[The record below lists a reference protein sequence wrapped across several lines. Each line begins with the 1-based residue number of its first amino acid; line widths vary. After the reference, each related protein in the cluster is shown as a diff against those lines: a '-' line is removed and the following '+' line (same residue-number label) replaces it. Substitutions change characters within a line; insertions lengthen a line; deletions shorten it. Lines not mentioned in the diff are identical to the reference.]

1 MVVWERY
8 EGDTLSKRQQG
19 TSKKPHYP
27 WLPWPCW
34 CRTLQIHRW
43 SYKPQETKRW
53 QKHFWV
59 GLLQYCIWLILA
71 SSSQLLQS
79 DSKRSNIIQVYKL
92 PWAILEP
99 HRKCPC
105 LFEVASD
112 CQKKKPHSGPGTSLA
127 LRVTRCFTTSKVP
140 QSPKDLV
147 FLFFGDE
154 KQRCKSWTG
163 DVILDIWTDNCVR
176 VTLACHEIN
185 FIQFCFWAVENFY
198 ALQSSTE
205 L

>member
-19 TSKKPHYP
+19 TSKKPHCP

-43 SYKPQETKRW
+43 SYKPQETNKG
-53 QKHFWV
+53 QKHFE
-59 GLLQYCIWLILA
+59 LKICEILYLA
-71 SSSQLLQS
+71 NSGFLFPLA
-79 DSKRSNIIQVYKL
+79 KR
-92 PWAILEP
+92 WAILEP
-99 HRKCPC
+99 HQKCPC
-105 LFEVASD
+105 
-112 CQKKKPHSGPGTSLA
+112 GPGTSLA

-147 FLFFGDE
+147 FLFFGDDE

-176 VTLACHEIN
+176 LILACHEIN
-185 FIQFCFWAVENFY
+185 FIQFCFWVVENFY